1 MTRLLLAAIVLALA
15 GMSQAAAQ
23 TYPTR
28 PITMIVAYPPGG
40 PTDSLARILI
50 EPLRNALG
58 QPVIIENVSGAG
70 GTIGVA
76 RAARAAPD
84 GYTLSIGQ
92 FASHVSTPA
101 IYPVTF
107 DVLRDFEPVSL
118 LSNSSLWLIGKA
130 GLPANNLQDLVATL
144 KANPDQA
151 TWGTVGAGSAAHL
164 CGLSFENRIGTRLR
178 YVPYRGAALV
188 TQDLI
193 GRQIDLSCLE
203 ASTTLPHVRA
213 GRMKAFGIMRKGRW
227 GPAPEVPT
235 MEEAGVSGLHISFWH
250 GLWVPKGTPREVV
263 GKLNSVF
270 AGVLREPAVRERLSA
285 LGQEIPP
292 HDQLTPEALAAH
304 HKAEIETWW
313 PIIKA
318 AGIKPE

>member
-1 MTRLLLAAIVLALA
+1 MTRLLLAAVISVLAGILP
-15 GMSQAAAQ
+15 AAAQ
-23 TYPTR
+23 NYPSR

-58 QPVIIENVSGAG
+58 QPVIIENISGAG

-92 FASHVSTPA
+92 FASHVSTLA

-107 DVLRDFEPVSL
+107 DVLKDFEPVTL

-130 GLPANNLQDLVATL
+130 SLPANSLQELVAWL
-144 KANPDQA
+144 KANPDHA

-164 CGLSFENRIGTRLR
+164 CGLSFEDKIGTRLR
-178 YVPYRGAALV
+178 YVPYRGAALA

-193 GRQIDLSCLE
+193 AGQIDLSCLE

-213 GRMKAFGIMRKGRW
+213 GRIKAYAIMRPRRW
-227 GPAPEVPT
+227 APAPEVPT

-250 GLWVPKGTPREVV
+250 GLWVPKGTPRDVV
-263 GKLNSVF
+263 GKLNSAF
-270 AGVLREPAVRERLSA
+270 AGVLGEPAVRERLSA

-292 HDQLTPEALAAH
+292 RDQLTPEALAAH

-313 PIIKA
+313 
-318 AGIKPE
+318 